1 VFDIRV
7 RLGQAI
13 RLEAEDRL
21 RPTDGP
27 VTLWLTGV
35 RMVTN
40 RPEREGWIWLEGVKL
55 MPDGSSGDH
64 ALILAR
70 ASKLR
75 P

>member
-1 VFDIRV
+1 MFDIRV
-7 RLGQAI
+7 RLGEAI
-13 RLEAEDRL
+13 RLDTTDRL

-35 RMVTN
+35 RLVTN
-40 RPEREGWIWLEGVKL
+40 RPESDEWIWLEGVKL
-55 MPDGSSGDH
+55 AQDGSSGDH

-70 ASKLR
+70 ASLLR

>member
-7 RLGQAI
+7 QLGKAI
-13 RLEAEDRL
+13 RLEAGDRL

-35 RMVTN
+35 RLVTN
-40 RPEREGWIWLEGVKL
+40 RPESEEWIWLEGVKL
-55 MPDGSSGDH
+55 THDGSSGDH

-70 ASKLR
+70 ASLLK